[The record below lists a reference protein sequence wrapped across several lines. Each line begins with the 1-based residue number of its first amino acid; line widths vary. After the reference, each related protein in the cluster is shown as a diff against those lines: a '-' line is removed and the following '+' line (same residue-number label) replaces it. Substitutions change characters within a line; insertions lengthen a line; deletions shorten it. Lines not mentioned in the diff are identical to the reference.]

1 MKVKKNVSTTKTTT
15 TVEGFTVREGETEP
29 SKVSYTING
38 NYPDAVKAMMK
49 VRKIDPMF
57 TIAHEP
63 TINHTKAYVPIDV
76 FNAIAV
82 SETDIATTEE
92 YNGWVS
98 YISKAIEALQ
108 NMVKDYE

>member
-15 TVEGFTVREGETEP
+15 EVHGFTVKEGASEP
-29 SKVSYTING
+29 SKIGYIING

-49 VRKIDPMF
+49 VRKVDPMF
-57 TIAHEP
+57 TISQEP

-82 SETDIATTEE
+82 DDPDITTTEE
-92 YNGWVS
+92 YIN
-98 YISKAIEALQ
+98 KAIEALQ
-108 NMVKDYE
+108 NMLKDFE

>member
-15 TVEGFTVREGETEP
+15 TVEGFTVKEGASEP
-29 SKVSYTING
+29 SKVIYTING
-38 NYPDAVKAMMK
+38 NYHDPFKAMMQ
-49 VRKIDPMF
+49 VRKTDPLF

-63 TINHTKAYVPIDV
+63 SINHIKAYVPIDV

-82 SETDIATTEE
+82 SDPDITTTEE
-92 YNGWVS
+92 

-108 NMVKDYE
+108 QLKEDYK